1 MFERTLANECN
12 TIIALSSLDEVT
24 EFISASSITDIYY
37 IVRKN
42 IGHSETVSKIRNI
55 LTLTHIATVDE
66 KIVSNALMSEWSD
79 FEDSVQYYTAIS
91 EKCDYIIT
99 INKKDYEYSAIPVYT
114 PNEFLELQPISE
126 MLIKL

>member
-66 KIVSNALMSEWSD
+66 KIVSNALMSEWSA

-91 EKCDYIIT
+91 EKCDYIII
-99 INKKDYEYSAIPVYT
+99 INKKDYENSAIPVYT